1 MRRLKEIHKIQE
13 LVFELKVG
21 EAKAEKVVTLSPT
34 TMMSEVR
41 AVLKSNKIAAAPVIE
56 HDSLI
61 GIISVNDYIN
71 WLAKGDPDCPVYE
84 KMSREVVFLF
94 EDEPVVDA
102 IKSFD
107 KYGFYE
113 FPVIE
118 RRSGRFTGIITRRD
132 IILGL
137 LKAIEI
143 DYSKMELSSYSG
155 RHFFNETAADE
166 ISLLFTYGVEGRKI
180 QRGGEVASSLK
191 RNLSYLGIHPEIIR
205 RVAIATYEAEM
216 NLIIYGEGGEIGV
229 RMDME
234 RINITVKD
242 TGPGIPDIQK
252 ALKPGFST
260 APDWVRELGF
270 GAGMGFPNMQS
281 CADSFEIHSTV
292 GVGTTL
298 HMGFP
303 LEASENLM
311 ECNP

>member
-155 RHFFNETAADE
+155 RHFFNETAA
-166 ISLLFTYGVEGRKI
+166 SKEGKYS
-180 QRGGEVASSLK
+180 A
-191 RNLSYLGIHPEIIR
+191 
-205 RVAIATYEAEM
+205 A
-216 NLIIYGEGGEIGV
+216 
-229 RMDME
+229 
-234 RINITVKD
+234 VKW
-242 TGPGIPDIQK
+242 Q
-252 ALKPGFST
+252 A
-260 APDWVRELGF
+260 
-270 GAGMGFPNMQS
+270 
-281 CADSFEIHSTV
+281 H
-292 GVGTTL
+292 
-298 HMGFP
+298 
-303 LEASENLM
+303 
-311 ECNP
+311 